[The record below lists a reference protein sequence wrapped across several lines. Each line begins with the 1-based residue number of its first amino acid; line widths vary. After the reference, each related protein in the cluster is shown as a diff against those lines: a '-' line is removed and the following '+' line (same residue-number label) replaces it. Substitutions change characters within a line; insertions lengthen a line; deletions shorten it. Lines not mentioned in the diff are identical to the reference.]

1 MLCCFCF
8 SFYYS
13 EIISEYIK
21 NDNCYLATWSRYH
34 CKNMNNEKMS
44 CIKCGDDFWLK
55 DNKLFCKKCNFE
67 IEPNNIIW
75 TCLICNSDFNS
86 NAKIYNPLEFKEAN
100 LILKEA
106 LIYKKVAKPIEFP
119 CKCILNENQIDQ
131 INFFHRIKNNY
142 NKKECKGVLY
152 YCEINNKK
160 FIVCS
165 LCLNIY
171 SINKFKW
178 TCPVC
183 CKPFTTLKIKIFYI
197 KENNKFNNTKNN
209 VKHRFNK
216 NNSKK
221 KIHTISILDTDN
233 SNKNK
238 NNNNNKIIN
247 ENNEKYLS
255 PSKNELTSIKIRN
268 VNSYIKKKPKD
279 IHKISSCYSSS
290 SKDLLVKNN
299 NNRINKINLTCNNRS
314 INNNSSNVNI

>member
-1 MLCCFCF
+1 MFKLCSLAIKQYNSNNFKNIENYKISYLKNYLPHCTNSKNNNSNNSNINPTAIHICGGKFIIIENPNNNNNTNNNSYIICTKCKKCYFPNSIPMLCCFCF

-142 NKKECKGVLY
+142 NKK
-152 YCEINNKK
+152 
-160 FIVCS
+160 
-165 LCLNIY
+165 
-171 SINKFKW
+171 
-178 TCPVC
+178 
-183 CKPFTTLKIKIFYI
+183 
-197 KENNKFNNTKNN
+197 
-209 VKHRFNK
+209 
-216 NNSKK
+216 
-221 KIHTISILDTDN
+221 
-233 SNKNK
+233 
-238 NNNNNKIIN
+238 
-247 ENNEKYLS
+247 
-255 PSKNELTSIKIRN
+255 
-268 VNSYIKKKPKD
+268 
-279 IHKISSCYSSS
+279 
-290 SKDLLVKNN
+290 
-299 NNRINKINLTCNNRS
+299 
-314 INNNSSNVNI
+314 